1 MDNEDFI
8 RQIEIDGIKVEVD
21 LRTAKK
27 VDVYKIGDNVKVLK
41 KTYNNEHSV
50 YSGVIV
56 DFVAFKE
63 LPAIV
68 VAYFEQDYSG
78 VNIKFETITKESRG
92 IEIAPCLP
100 HEMRINK
107 ARVIDKFNIAIASK
121 QREVDELVQKRDYF
135 VENFSKFFEE
145 EQNEG
150 NKQA

>member
-1 MDNEDFI
+1 MENEDFI

-68 VAYFEQDYSG
+68 VAYFEQDYNG
-78 VNIKFETITKESRG
+78 VNIKFETITKESQG

-100 HEMRINK
+100 HEMKINK

-121 QREVDELVQKRDYF
+121 QRDVDELVQKRDYF

-145 EQNEG
+145 
-150 NKQA
+150 ATV